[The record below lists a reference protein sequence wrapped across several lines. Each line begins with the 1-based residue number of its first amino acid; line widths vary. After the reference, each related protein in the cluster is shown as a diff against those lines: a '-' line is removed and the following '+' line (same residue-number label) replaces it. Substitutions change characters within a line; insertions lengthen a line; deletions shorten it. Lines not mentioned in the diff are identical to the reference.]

1 MMKVFVFD
9 ITKINDKMLDMA
21 SGVLSETEKNRL
33 ANMIS
38 IKRRKEFVLGH
49 FLLRR
54 LVCDIFNVPVEKAV
68 VETLQTGALSLPLME
83 NVYASISH
91 SFERLAIAIGNTPVG
106 FDIEKMAERE
116 NFPALLNQ
124 IDGMEKAKELVAAGM
139 SVQNAFYR
147 LWCKREALYKLK
159 SQTEISA
166 PFLYYKQYEDFMMC
180 LACKDSVDV
189 EWIFKNAEEYNV

>member
-1 MMKVFVFD
+1 MMKIFVFD
-9 ITKINDKMLDMA
+9 ITKTNDKMLEMA

-54 LVCDIFNVPVEKAV
+54 LVCDIFDVPVKKVV

-91 SFERLAIAIGNTPVG
+91 SFERLVVAIGSTPVG
-106 FDIEKMAERE
+106 VDVEKIAERE

-124 IDGMEKAKELVAAGM
+124 IDGMEKAKELLL
-139 SVQNAFYR
+139 QTDKKIREIAFFV
-147 LWCKREALYKLK
+147 LVCLYKMLFIVCGVK
-159 SQTEISA
+159 GKRCI
-166 PFLYYKQYEDFMMC
+166 
-180 LACKDSVDV
+180 
-189 EWIFKNAEEYNV
+189 N

>member
-1 MMKVFVFD
+1 MMKIFVFD
-9 ITKINDKMLDMA
+9 ITKTNDKMLEMA

-54 LVCDIFNVPVEKAV
+54 LVCDIFDVPVKKVV

-91 SFERLAIAIGNTPVG
+91 SFERLVVAIGSTPVG
-106 FDIEKMAERE
+106 VDVEKMAERE

-124 IDGMEKAKELVAAGM
+124 IDGMEKAKELVSAGM

-159 SQTEISA
+159 SQTEIRT
-166 PFLYYKQYEDFMMC
+166 PFLYYRQYEDFMMC
-180 LACKDSVDV
+180 LACKDAVEP
-189 EWIFKNAEEYNV
+189 EWIFKDTEEYDV